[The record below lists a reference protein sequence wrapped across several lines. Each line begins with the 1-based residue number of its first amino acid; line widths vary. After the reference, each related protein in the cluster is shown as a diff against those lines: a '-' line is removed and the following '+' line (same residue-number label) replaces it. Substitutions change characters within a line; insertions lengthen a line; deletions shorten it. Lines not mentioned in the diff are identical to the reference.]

1 MSDATDPKAWVA
13 RAEEDYLLARSAL
26 RRKTPLA
33 YGACFHAQQCAE
45 IYFKA
50 ILVQRGASFPKAHDL
65 QALNDLCIRSDLFFG
80 LSPDDLD
87 ILSSYRVRV
96 RYPGDDPTPDEA
108 KQAMKI
114 AQTIRR
120 VIRRFLEL

>member
-50 ILVQRGASFPKAHDL
+50 ILVQRGASFPKT
-65 QALNDLCIRSDLFFG
+65 CRPSMICVYEV
-80 LSPDDLD
+80 
-87 ILSSYRVRV
+87 IYSS
-96 RYPGDDPTPDEA
+96 A
-108 KQAMKI
+108 
-114 AQTIRR
+114 
-120 VIRRFLEL
+120 